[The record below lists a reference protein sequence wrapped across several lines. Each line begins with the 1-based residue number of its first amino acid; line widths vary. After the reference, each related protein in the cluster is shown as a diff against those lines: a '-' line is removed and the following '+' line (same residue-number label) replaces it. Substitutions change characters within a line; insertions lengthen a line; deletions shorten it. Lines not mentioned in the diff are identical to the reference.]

1 MSFPRSSTGRMPPEG
16 TPSSICS
23 RALPPP
29 PPSMRASAPVPPP
42 MAIAGMKRNG
52 AMQLTAEQQHEPLA
66 RLDAVIANATAS
78 VAEACDRQVGQVR
91 TALSH
96 ACETE
101 VRQLRAVLAEA
112 CAGETEKLR
121 AVLTSTCEEELRRV
135 TASLSRSVE
144 AVSASCQSEVERVKL
159 ALRAACELEVSAVR
173 EACRSEVEHVKQSL
187 REACE
192 AEVRLVRDACLSEV
206 QRVKC
211 DLAEA
216 CQVEV
221 AALVSSMQHDVA
233 VVRTE
238 QRKQLEVAAEPYVRA
253 VQSVHARTAQ
263 ALEALQSRAGDE
275 SRRVRALEATMVTTS
290 RRLLQMTLEVHARE
304 RALGVDARLR
314 QGAPFLLLQVR
325 RPEGLGSSLLRQPAQ
340 LHVHPHMLRLAP
352 DGDALVLFELPGTR
366 AGARGGARTLV
377 ELAGELHTQSDA
389 HTTRLHLSE
398 LRGVVLGAPSW
409 CARAA
414 TFDLPALQRVSD
426 EAEAC
431 GASSPMNASPMKRAI
446 SPARLLKADPADAF
460 STAAPPPTWH
470 FVTLQRRHGT
480 PIFLCASS
488 AAQAITWVVGLA
500 HRVPAFSA
508 EAAGIPSL
516 PPPSYAQLLW
526 RRVRLRLDTRAAQLA
541 TSAVSSAVADGGSG
555 RGRGRGGGGGGG
567 SASWLGVLAAMLHEM
582 ASEEASRR
590 EWVRH
595 HLRQG
600 DNESAARLGWEPP
613 AAAATQPANGSS
625 SGDDNGAFGELM

>member
-1 MSFPRSSTGRMPPEG
+1 MFWWPHGGHGERARARAGYGARRWAHGRPGRASAERFAALQRHQEALSLRSLFGGCSDTRTVETRAPRVSRPMSFPRSSTGRMPPEG

-159 ALRAACELEVSAVR
+159 ALRAACELEVSAV
-173 EACRSEVEHVKQSL
+173 
-187 REACE
+187 
-192 AEVRLVRDACLSEV
+192 V

-325 RPEGLGSSLLRQPAQ
+325 RPEGFGSALLTQPAQ
-340 LHVHPHMLRLAP
+340 LHVHPYMLRLAP
-352 DGDALVLFELPGTR
+352 DGDALVLLELCHRPYSYFLL
-366 AGARGGARTLV
+366 A
-377 ELAGELHTQSDA
+377 ELQD
-389 HTTRLHLSE
+389 
-398 LRGVVLGAPSW
+398 
-409 CARAA
+409 
-414 TFDLPALQRVSD
+414 
-426 EAEAC
+426 
-431 GASSPMNASPMKRAI
+431 PMN
-446 SPARLLKADPADAF
+446 L
-460 STAAPPPTWH
+460 
-470 FVTLQRRHGT
+470 V
-480 PIFLCASS
+480 
-488 AAQAITWVVGLA
+488 
-500 HRVPAFSA
+500 
-508 EAAGIPSL
+508 
-516 PPPSYAQLLW
+516 
-526 RRVRLRLDTRAAQLA
+526 
-541 TSAVSSAVADGGSG
+541 
-555 RGRGRGGGGGGG
+555 
-567 SASWLGVLAAMLHEM
+567 
-582 ASEEASRR
+582 
-590 EWVRH
+590 
-595 HLRQG
+595 
-600 DNESAARLGWEPP
+600 
-613 AAAATQPANGSS
+613 
-625 SGDDNGAFGELM
+625 

>member
-1 MSFPRSSTGRMPPEG
+1 
-16 TPSSICS
+16 
-23 RALPPP
+23 
-29 PPSMRASAPVPPP
+29 

-52 AMQLTAEQQHEPLA
+52 ALQLTAEQQHEPLA

-173 EACRSEVEHVKQSL
+173 EACRSEVELVKQSL

-233 VVRTE
+233 VARTE

-325 RPEGLGSSLLRQPAQ
+325 RPEGFGSALLTQPAQ

-352 DGDALVLFELPGTR
+352 DGDALVLLELPGTR
-366 AGARGGARTLV
+366 TGARGGARTL
-377 ELAGELHTQSDA
+377 AGELHAESDA
-389 HTTRLHLSE
+389 HATPSTTRLLLSE

-414 TFDLPALQRVSD
+414 MFDRPALQRVSD
-426 EAEAC
+426 EADAC
-431 GASSPMNASPMKRAI
+431 GASSPIKASPMKRAI

-460 STAAPPPTWH
+460 ATAAAPPTTAPTWH
-470 FVTLQRRHGT
+470 FVTLQRRRGT

-488 AAQAITWVVGLA
+488 AAQAITWVAGLA
-500 HRVPAFSA
+500 PRVPAFSA
-508 EAAGIPSL
+508 EAAGMPSP

-541 TSAVSSAVADGGSG
+541 ASAVVDGGGG
-555 RGRGRGGGGGGG
+555 RGNGGGG
-567 SASWLGVLAAMLHEM
+567 SASASRLGVLAAMLHEM
-582 ASEEASRR
+582 AAEEASRR
-590 EWVRH
+590 EWVRY

-613 AAAATQPANGSS
+613 AAAAAQLANGGS
-625 SGDDNGAFGELM
+625 SGDDNGALGELM